1 MNEETKEIKEEEK
14 HPHHEE
20 PKPHHEHEKPEE
32 HHEKH
37 HDHHEEHKHPHEE
50 HHHDHHEHPKKHE
63 KHHCHHDKPGKEKK
77 IVHDLEERMKKLEV
91 SLKEAEEKAMR
102 EKAEAINYRK
112 RKDDEVARMMKYA
125 SEDMI
130 KEILPIVDSFE
141 RAIDMDDD
149 NLEDEVS
156 KFLAGFKMIYCN
168 FVNIL
173 EKYEVKEIEAMGK
186 EFDANFHQAVLTE
199 PRDGVE
205 PGIVIEV
212 LQKGYMYKDKV
223 LRPSMVKVSE

>member
-1 MNEETKEIKEEEK
+1 MNEETKEIREEEK
-14 HPHHEE
+14 HAHHEEETSHHEHEKHHDHPHHEE
-20 PKPHHEHEKPEE
+20 HKHHPHEEHGPHDHHEHAKS
-32 HHEKH
+32 HEKH
-37 HDHHEEHKHPHEE
+37 HDHHE
-50 HHHDHHEHPKKHE
+50 
-63 KHHCHHDKPGKEKK
+63 KPGKEKK
-77 IVHDLEERMKKLEV
+77 IVHDLEERMKKLEA

-168 FVNIL
+168 LVNVL

-205 PGIVIEV
+205 SGIVIEV

>member
-1 MNEETKEIKEEEK
+1 MNEKTKEIREEEK
-14 HPHHEE
+14 HAHHEHEKHHDHPHHEE
-20 PKPHHEHEKPEE
+20 HKHHPHEEHGPHDHHEHAKS
-32 HHEKH
+32 HEKH
-37 HDHHEEHKHPHEE
+37 HDHHE
-50 HHHDHHEHPKKHE
+50 
-63 KHHCHHDKPGKEKK
+63 KPGKEKK
-77 IVHDLEERMKKLEV
+77 IVHDLEERMKKLEA

-168 FVNIL
+168 LVNVL

-205 PGIVIEV
+205 SGIVIEV

>member
-14 HPHHEE
+14 HA
-20 PKPHHEHEKPEE
+20 HHEHEKHHNHPHHEE
-32 HHEKH
+32 HKHHPHEEHGPHDHHEHAKSHEKH
-37 HDHHEEHKHPHEE
+37 HDHHER
-50 HHHDHHEHPKKHE
+50 
-63 KHHCHHDKPGKEKK
+63 PGKEKK
-77 IVHDLEERMKKLEV
+77 IVHDLEERMKKLEA

-168 FVNIL
+168 LVNVL

-199 PRDGVE
+199 PREGVE
-205 PGIVIEV
+205 SGIVIEV

>member
-1 MNEETKEIKEEEK
+1 MNEETKEIREEEK
-14 HPHHEE
+14 HAHHEHEKHHDHPHHEE
-20 PKPHHEHEKPEE
+20 HKHHPHEEHGSHDHHEHAKS
-32 HHEKH
+32 HEKH
-37 HDHHEEHKHPHEE
+37 HDHHE
-50 HHHDHHEHPKKHE
+50 
-63 KHHCHHDKPGKEKK
+63 KPGKEKK
-77 IVHDLEERMKKLEV
+77 IVHDLEERMKKLEA

-102 EKAEAINYRK
+102 EKAEAINYHK

-168 FVNIL
+168 LVNVL

-205 PGIVIEV
+205 SGIVIEV
-212 LQKGYMYKDKV
+212 LQKGYMYKDEV

>member
-1 MNEETKEIKEEEK
+1 MNEETKEIREEEK
-14 HPHHEE
+14 HAHHEHEKHHDHPHHEE
-20 PKPHHEHEKPEE
+20 HKHHPHEEHGPHDHHEHAKS
-32 HHEKH
+32 HEKH
-37 HDHHEEHKHPHEE
+37 HDHHE
-50 HHHDHHEHPKKHE
+50 
-63 KHHCHHDKPGKEKK
+63 KPGKEKK
-77 IVHDLEERMKKLEV
+77 IVHDLEERMKKLEA

-168 FVNIL
+168 LVNVL

-199 PRDGVE
+199 PRVGVE
-205 PGIVIEV
+205 SGIVIEV

>member
-1 MNEETKEIKEEEK
+1 MNEETKEIREEEK
-14 HPHHEE
+14 HAHHE
-20 PKPHHEHEKPEE
+20 
-32 HHEKH
+32 HEKH
-37 HDHHEEHKHPHEE
+37 HDHPHHEEHKHHPHEE
-50 HHHDHHEHPKKHE
+50 HGPHDHHEHAKSHE
-63 KHHCHHDKPGKEKK
+63 KHHEHHEKPGKEKK
-77 IVHDLEERMKKLEV
+77 IVHDLEERMKKLEA

-168 FVNIL
+168 LVNVL

-199 PRDGVE
+199 PREGVE
-205 PGIVIEV
+205 SGIVIEV

>member
-1 MNEETKEIKEEEK
+1 MNEETKEIREEEK
-14 HPHHEE
+14 HAHHEHEKHHDHPHHEE
-20 PKPHHEHEKPEE
+20 HKHHPHEEHGPHDHHEHPKS
-32 HHEKH
+32 HEKH
-37 HDHHEEHKHPHEE
+37 HDHHER
-50 HHHDHHEHPKKHE
+50 
-63 KHHCHHDKPGKEKK
+63 PGKEKK
-77 IVHDLEERMKKLEV
+77 IVHDLEERMKKLEA

-168 FVNIL
+168 LVNVL

-199 PRDGVE
+199 PREGVE
-205 PGIVIEV
+205 SGIVIEV

-223 LRPSMVKVSE
+223 IRPSMVKVSE

>member
-1 MNEETKEIKEEEK
+1 MNEETKEMKEEEK
-14 HPHHEE
+14 HPHHEGV
-20 PKPHHEHEKPEE
+20 KPHHEHEKPEE

-50 HHHDHHEHPKKHE
+50 HHHDHHEHPKQHE
-63 KHHCHHDKPGKEKK
+63 KHHDHHDKPGKEKK

-125 SEDMI
+125 SEDLI

>member
-1 MNEETKEIKEEEK
+1 MNEETKEIREEEK
-14 HPHHEE
+14 HAHHEHEKHHDHPHHEE
-20 PKPHHEHEKPEE
+20 HKHHPHEEHGPHDHHEHAKS
-32 HHEKH
+32 HEKH
-37 HDHHEEHKHPHEE
+37 HDHHE
-50 HHHDHHEHPKKHE
+50 
-63 KHHCHHDKPGKEKK
+63 KPGKEKK
-77 IVHDLEERMKKLEV
+77 IVHDLEERMKKLEA

-168 FVNIL
+168 LVNVL

-205 PGIVIEV
+205 SGIVIEV

>member
-1 MNEETKEIKEEEK
+1 MKEEEK

-37 HDHHEEHKHPHEE
+37 HDHHEEHKHHHEE
-50 HHHDHHEHPKKHE
+50 HHHEHHDHPKPHE
-63 KHHCHHDKPGKEKK
+63 KHHDHHDKPGKEKK

-125 SEDMI
+125 SEDLI

-199 PRDGVE
+199 PRVGVE
-205 PGIVIEV
+205 PGVVIEV

>member
-1 MNEETKEIKEEEK
+1 MKEEEK

-50 HHHDHHEHPKKHE
+50 HHHEHHEHPKQHE
-63 KHHCHHDKPGKEKK
+63 KHHDHHDKPGKEKK

-112 RKDDEVARMMKYA
+112 RKDDEMARMMKYA
-125 SEDMI
+125 SEDLI

>member
-1 MNEETKEIKEEEK
+1 MNEETKEIREEEK
-14 HPHHEE
+14 HAHHEHEKHHDHPHHEE
-20 PKPHHEHEKPEE
+20 HKHHPHEEHGPHDHHEHAKSY
-32 HHEKH
+32 EKH
-37 HDHHEEHKHPHEE
+37 HDHHE
-50 HHHDHHEHPKKHE
+50 
-63 KHHCHHDKPGKEKK
+63 KPGKEKK
-77 IVHDLEERMKKLEV
+77 IVHDLEERMKKLEA

-168 FVNIL
+168 LVNVL

-199 PRDGVE
+199 PREGVE
-205 PGIVIEV
+205 SGIVIEV

>member
-14 HPHHEE
+14 HAHHEE
-20 PKPHHEHEKPEE
+20 ETSHHEHEKHHDHPHHEE
-32 HHEKH
+32 HKHHLHEEHGSHDHHEHAKSHEKH
-37 HDHHEEHKHPHEE
+37 HDHHE
-50 HHHDHHEHPKKHE
+50 
-63 KHHCHHDKPGKEKK
+63 KPGKEKK
-77 IVHDLEERMKKLEV
+77 IVHDLEERMKKLEA

-168 FVNIL
+168 LVNVL

-199 PRDGVE
+199 PRDRVE
-205 PGIVIEV
+205 SGIVIEV

>member
-1 MNEETKEIKEEEK
+1 MNEETKEIREEEK
-14 HPHHEE
+14 HAHHEHEKHHDHPHHEE
-20 PKPHHEHEKPEE
+20 HKHHPHEEHGPHDHHEHAKS
-32 HHEKH
+32 HEKH
-37 HDHHEEHKHPHEE
+37 HDHHE
-50 HHHDHHEHPKKHE
+50 
-63 KHHCHHDKPGKEKK
+63 KPGKEKK
-77 IVHDLEERMKKLEV
+77 IVHDLEERMKKLEA

-141 RAIDMDDD
+141 RAIGMDDD

-168 FVNIL
+168 LVNVL

-199 PRDGVE
+199 PREGVE
-205 PGIVIEV
+205 SGIVIEV

>member
-1 MNEETKEIKEEEK
+1 VNEETKEIREEEK
-14 HPHHEE
+14 HAHHEHEKHHDHPHHEE
-20 PKPHHEHEKPEE
+20 HKHHPHEEHGSHDHHEHPKP
-32 HHEKH
+32 HEKH
-37 HDHHEEHKHPHEE
+37 HDHHER
-50 HHHDHHEHPKKHE
+50 
-63 KHHCHHDKPGKEKK
+63 PGKEKK
-77 IVHDLEERMKKLEV
+77 IVHDLEERMKKLEA

-168 FVNIL
+168 LVNVL

-199 PRDGVE
+199 PREGVE
-205 PGIVIEV
+205 SGIVIEV

>member
-1 MNEETKEIKEEEK
+1 MNEETKEMKEGKK

-50 HHHDHHEHPKKHE
+50 HHHDHHEHPKQHE
-63 KHHCHHDKPGKEKK
+63 KHHDHHDKPGKEKK

-112 RKDDEVARMMKYA
+112 RKDDEVSRMMKYA
-125 SEDMI
+125 SEDLI
-130 KEILPIVDSFE
+130 KESLPIVDSFE

>member
-1 MNEETKEIKEEEK
+1 MNEETKEMKEEEK

-37 HDHHEEHKHPHEE
+37 HDHHEEHKPHHEE
-50 HHHDHHEHPKKHE
+50 HHHDHPKPHE
-63 KHHCHHDKPGKEKK
+63 KHHDHHDKPGKEKK

-112 RKDDEVARMMKYA
+112 RKDDEVSRMMKYA
-125 SEDMI
+125 SEDLI

-199 PRDGVE
+199 PRVGVE

>member
-1 MNEETKEIKEEEK
+1 MNEETKEIREEEK
-14 HPHHEE
+14 HAHHE
-20 PKPHHEHEKPEE
+20 
-32 HHEKH
+32 HEKH
-37 HDHHEEHKHPHEE
+37 HDHPHHEEHKHHPHEE
-50 HHHDHHEHPKKHE
+50 HGPHDHHEHAKSHE
-63 KHHCHHDKPGKEKK
+63 KHHEHHEKPGKEKK
-77 IVHDLEERMKKLEV
+77 IVHDLEERMKKLEA

-130 KEILPIVDSFE
+130 KEFLPIVDSFE

-168 FVNIL
+168 LVNVL

-199 PRDGVE
+199 PREGVE
-205 PGIVIEV
+205 SGIVIEV

>member
-14 HPHHEE
+14 HA
-20 PKPHHEHEKPEE
+20 HHEHEKHHDHPHHEE
-32 HHEKH
+32 HKHHPHEEHGPHDHHEHAKSHEKH
-37 HDHHEEHKHPHEE
+37 HDHHER
-50 HHHDHHEHPKKHE
+50 
-63 KHHCHHDKPGKEKK
+63 PGKEKK
-77 IVHDLEERMKKLEV
+77 IVHDLEERMKKLEA

-168 FVNIL
+168 LVNVL

-199 PRDGVE
+199 PREGVE
-205 PGIVIEV
+205 SGIVIEV

>member
-1 MNEETKEIKEEEK
+1 MNEETKEMKEEKK

-50 HHHDHHEHPKKHE
+50 HHHDHHEHPKQHE

-125 SEDMI
+125 SEDLI

>member
-1 MNEETKEIKEEEK
+1 MNEETKEMKEEEK

-63 KHHCHHDKPGKEKK
+63 KHHDHHDKPGKEKK

-112 RKDDEVARMMKYA
+112 RKDDEVSRMMKYA
-125 SEDMI
+125 SEDLI

-199 PRDGVE
+199 PRVGVE

>member
-14 HPHHEE
+14 HA
-20 PKPHHEHEKPEE
+20 HHEHEKHHDHPHHEE
-32 HHEKH
+32 HKHHPHEEHGPHDHHEHAKSYEKH
-37 HDHHEEHKHPHEE
+37 HDHHE
-50 HHHDHHEHPKKHE
+50 
-63 KHHCHHDKPGKEKK
+63 KPGKEKK
-77 IVHDLEERMKKLEV
+77 IVHDLEERMKKLEA

-168 FVNIL
+168 LVNVL

-199 PRDGVE
+199 PREGVE
-205 PGIVIEV
+205 SGIVIEV

>member
-1 MNEETKEIKEEEK
+1 MNEETKEIREEEK
-14 HPHHEE
+14 HAHHEHEKHHDHPHHEE
-20 PKPHHEHEKPEE
+20 HKHHPHEEHGAHDHHEHAKS
-32 HHEKH
+32 HEKH
-37 HDHHEEHKHPHEE
+37 HDHHER
-50 HHHDHHEHPKKHE
+50 
-63 KHHCHHDKPGKEKK
+63 PGKEKK
-77 IVHDLEERMKKLEV
+77 IVHDLEERMKKLEA

-168 FVNIL
+168 LVNVL

-199 PRDGVE
+199 PREGVE
-205 PGIVIEV
+205 SGIVIEV

>member
-1 MNEETKEIKEEEK
+1 MNEETKEIREEEK
-14 HPHHEE
+14 HAHHEHEKHHDHPHHEE
-20 PKPHHEHEKPEE
+20 HKHHPHEEHGSHDHHEHAKS
-32 HHEKH
+32 HEKH
-37 HDHHEEHKHPHEE
+37 HDHHE
-50 HHHDHHEHPKKHE
+50 
-63 KHHCHHDKPGKEKK
+63 KPGKEKK
-77 IVHDLEERMKKLEV
+77 IVHDLEERMKKLEA

-168 FVNIL
+168 LVNVL

-199 PRDGVE
+199 PREGVE
-205 PGIVIEV
+205 SGIVIEV

>member
-14 HPHHEE
+14 HA
-20 PKPHHEHEKPEE
+20 HHEHEKHYDHPHHEE
-32 HHEKH
+32 HKHHPHEKHGPHGPHEHPKPHDKH
-37 HDHHEEHKHPHEE
+37 HDHHE
-50 HHHDHHEHPKKHE
+50 
-63 KHHCHHDKPGKEKK
+63 KPGKEKK
-77 IVHDLEERMKKLEV
+77 IVHDLEERMKKLEA

-168 FVNIL
+168 LVNVL

-205 PGIVIEV
+205 SGIVIEV

>member
-1 MNEETKEIKEEEK
+1 MNEETKEIREEEK
-14 HPHHEE
+14 HAHHEHEKHHDHPHHEE
-20 PKPHHEHEKPEE
+20 HKHHPYEEHGPHDHHEHAKS
-32 HHEKH
+32 HEKH
-37 HDHHEEHKHPHEE
+37 HDHHE
-50 HHHDHHEHPKKHE
+50 
-63 KHHCHHDKPGKEKK
+63 KPGKEKK
-77 IVHDLEERMKKLEV
+77 IVHDLEERMKKLEA

-125 SEDMI
+125 SENMI

-168 FVNIL
+168 LVNVL

-199 PRDGVE
+199 PREGVE
-205 PGIVIEV
+205 SGIVIEV

>member
-14 HPHHEE
+14 HAHHEHKKHYDHPHHEE
-20 PKPHHEHEKPEE
+20 HKHHPHEEHGSHDHHEHAKS
-32 HHEKH
+32 HEKH
-37 HDHHEEHKHPHEE
+37 HDHHER
-50 HHHDHHEHPKKHE
+50 
-63 KHHCHHDKPGKEKK
+63 PGKEKK
-77 IVHDLEERMKKLEV
+77 IVHDLEERMKKLEA

-168 FVNIL
+168 LVNVL

-199 PRDGVE
+199 PREGVE
-205 PGIVIEV
+205 SGIVIEV

>member
-1 MNEETKEIKEEEK
+1 MNEETKEIREEEK
-14 HPHHEE
+14 HAHHE
-20 PKPHHEHEKPEE
+20 
-32 HHEKH
+32 HEKH
-37 HDHHEEHKHPHEE
+37 HDHPHHEEHKHHPHEE
-50 HHHDHHEHPKKHE
+50 HAPHDHHEHAKSHE
-63 KHHCHHDKPGKEKK
+63 KHHEHHEKPGKEKK
-77 IVHDLEERMKKLEV
+77 IVHDLEERMKKLEA

-168 FVNIL
+168 LVNVL

-199 PRDGVE
+199 PREGVE
-205 PGIVIEV
+205 SGIVIEV

>member
-1 MNEETKEIKEEEK
+1 MNEETKEIREEEK
-14 HPHHEE
+14 HSHHEEETSHHEHEKHHDHPHHEE
-20 PKPHHEHEKPEE
+20 HKHHPHEEHGSHDRHEHAKS
-32 HHEKH
+32 HEKH
-37 HDHHEEHKHPHEE
+37 HDHHE
-50 HHHDHHEHPKKHE
+50 
-63 KHHCHHDKPGKEKK
+63 KPGKEKK
-77 IVHDLEERMKKLEV
+77 IVHDLEERMKKLEA

-168 FVNIL
+168 LVNVL

-205 PGIVIEV
+205 SGIVIEV

>member
-1 MNEETKEIKEEEK
+1 MNEETKDIKEEKK
-14 HPHHEE
+14 HPHHEDV
-20 PKPHHEHEKPEE
+20 KPHHEHEKHHDHPHHEE
-32 HHEKH
+32 HKHHPHEEHGPHEHHEHSKPHEKH
-37 HDHHEEHKHPHEE
+37 HDHPE
-50 HHHDHHEHPKKHE
+50 
-63 KHHCHHDKPGKEKK
+63 KPGKEKK
-77 IVHDLEERMKKLEV
+77 IVHDLEERMKKLEA
-91 SLKEAEEKAMR
+91 SLKEAEDKAMR

-125 SEDMI
+125 GEDMI

-168 FVNIL
+168 LVNIL

-199 PRDGVE
+199 PREGVE

>member
-1 MNEETKEIKEEEK
+1 MNEETKEMKEEEK

-50 HHHDHHEHPKKHE
+50 HHHEHHEHPKQHE
-63 KHHCHHDKPGKEKK
+63 KHHDHHDKPGKEKK

-112 RKDDEVARMMKYA
+112 RKDDEMARMMKYA
-125 SEDMI
+125 SEDLI

>member
-1 MNEETKEIKEEEK
+1 MNEETKEIKEEKK
-14 HPHHEE
+14 HPHHEDI
-20 PKPHHEHEKPEE
+20 KPHHEHEK
-32 HHEKH
+32 HHE
-37 HDHHEEHKHPHEE
+37 HHEEHKHHPHEE
-50 HHHDHHEHPKKHE
+50 HGPHEHHEHPRPPHE
-63 KHHCHHDKPGKEKK
+63 KHHEHPEKPGKEKK
-77 IVHDLEERMKKLEV
+77 IVHDLEERMKKLEA
-91 SLKEAEEKAMR
+91 SLKEAEDKAMR

-125 SEDMI
+125 GEDMI

-168 FVNIL
+168 LVNIL
-173 EKYEVKEIEAMGK
+173 EKYEVKEIDAMGK

-199 PRDGVE
+199 PREGVE

>member
-1 MNEETKEIKEEEK
+1 MNEETKEIREEEK
-14 HPHHEE
+14 HAHHEHEKHHDHPHHEE
-20 PKPHHEHEKPEE
+20 HKHHPHEEHGSHDHHEHAKS
-32 HHEKH
+32 HEKH
-37 HDHHEEHKHPHEE
+37 HDHHE
-50 HHHDHHEHPKKHE
+50 
-63 KHHCHHDKPGKEKK
+63 KPGKEKK
-77 IVHDLEERMKKLEV
+77 IVHDLEERMKKLEA

-168 FVNIL
+168 LVNVL

-205 PGIVIEV
+205 SGIVIEV

>member
-1 MNEETKEIKEEEK
+1 MNEETKEMKEEKK

-37 HDHHEEHKHPHEE
+37 HDHHE
-50 HHHDHHEHPKKHE
+50 HPKQHE

-125 SEDMI
+125 SEDLI

>member
-1 MNEETKEIKEEEK
+1 MKEEEK

-50 HHHDHHEHPKKHE
+50 HHHDHHEHPKQHE
-63 KHHCHHDKPGKEKK
+63 KHHDHHDKPGKEKK

-112 RKDDEVARMMKYA
+112 RKDDEVVRMMKYA
-125 SEDMI
+125 SEDLI

-168 FVNIL
+168 LVNIL

-205 PGIVIEV
+205 SGIVIEV

>member
-14 HPHHEE
+14 HA
-20 PKPHHEHEKPEE
+20 HHEHEKHHDHPHHEE
-32 HHEKH
+32 HKHHPHEEHGPHDHHEHAKSHEKH
-37 HDHHEEHKHPHEE
+37 HDHHER
-50 HHHDHHEHPKKHE
+50 
-63 KHHCHHDKPGKEKK
+63 PGKEKK
-77 IVHDLEERMKKLEV
+77 IVHDLEERMKKLEA

-168 FVNIL
+168 LVNVL

-199 PRDGVE
+199 PREGVE

>member
-14 HPHHEE
+14 HAHHEE
-20 PKPHHEHEKPEE
+20 ETSHHEHEKHHDHPHHEE
-32 HHEKH
+32 HKHHPHEEHGSHDHHEHAKSHEKH
-37 HDHHEEHKHPHEE
+37 HDHHE
-50 HHHDHHEHPKKHE
+50 
-63 KHHCHHDKPGKEKK
+63 KPGKEKK
-77 IVHDLEERMKKLEV
+77 IVHDLEERMKKLEA

-168 FVNIL
+168 LVNVL

-199 PRDGVE
+199 PREGVE
-205 PGIVIEV
+205 SGIVIEV

>member
-1 MNEETKEIKEEEK
+1 MNEETKEIRKEEKHAHHEHEK
-14 HPHHEE
+14 HHDHPHHEE
-20 PKPHHEHEKPEE
+20 HKHHPHEEHGSHDHHEHPKP
-32 HHEKH
+32 HEKH
-37 HDHHEEHKHPHEE
+37 HDHHER
-50 HHHDHHEHPKKHE
+50 
-63 KHHCHHDKPGKEKK
+63 PGKEKK
-77 IVHDLEERMKKLEV
+77 IVHDLEERMKKLEA

-168 FVNIL
+168 LVNVL

-199 PRDGVE
+199 PREGVE
-205 PGIVIEV
+205 SGIVIEV

>member
-1 MNEETKEIKEEEK
+1 MNEETKEIREEEK
-14 HPHHEE
+14 HAHHEHEKHHDHPHHEE
-20 PKPHHEHEKPEE
+20 HKHHPHEEHGPHDHHEHPKP
-32 HHEKH
+32 HEKH
-37 HDHHEEHKHPHEE
+37 HDHHER
-50 HHHDHHEHPKKHE
+50 
-63 KHHCHHDKPGKEKK
+63 PGKEKK
-77 IVHDLEERMKKLEV
+77 IVHDLEERMKKLEA